1 MKPRLVYLL
10 LTAAV
15 SSVLFAGCASYKKP
29 FEAATKNSYTTLKPE
44 EKVLLPNN
52 IRTLTLEQAQ
62 NIALNNNPTFKTK
75 YFAIAAAR
83 ARYYQSFASYYPTVG
98 IGMSIGQQFSRN
110 YAVQPYNAAN
120 RTRSQ
125 NDSFNIGVSGQWL
138 LFDSFV
144 REMNMLSARHSWKAS
159 VAEEDD
165 ARRLLLRAV
174 AYAYNDVQLAAAQ
187 QRIAIADMNYSADL
201 LKDTQLKFEAGA
213 VPLSDVLNFKIRYN
227 NGESDLISAQYSYA
241 ANKYT
246 LAALLG
252 LADGTIP
259 DDVSFPE
266 MPSAEGEVLP
276 DVSVFLDTAL
286 ANRPD
291 LRAYRETVESAKF
304 SYWSS
309 LCAFGPSVS
318 ADYSLSYG
326 HQRGITRYL
335 DGDFGRDSSKSQK
348 NVGTFS
354 YGLSASWNLFEGGK
368 TYFNARASQAALAQA
383 EYSLAELWISV
394 ITDVRSA
401 YDNYITYLKQVKL
414 FQKTFEL
421 TKQTRDLV
429 EEEYKAGNAEL
440 TRLNEA
446 QKDLVNAEMNLVSS
460 VVKMN
465 QAKAQLEAAV
475 NLR

>member
-1 MKPRLVYLL
+1 MKMKLVFLL
-10 LTAAV
+10 LTSAVTSLLV
-15 SSVLFAGCASYKKP
+15 SSCASYKKP
-29 FEAATKNSYTTLKPE
+29 FEGASKNNYTTLKPQ
-44 EKVLLPNN
+44 EKTSLPKGLHV
-52 IRTLTLEQAQ
+52 LTLEEAQ
-62 NIALNNNPTFKTK
+62 NIALNNNPDFKSK

-83 ARYYQSFASYYPTVG
+83 ARYYQSFSSYYPTLSVSATVG
-98 IGMSIGQQFSRN
+98 QNFSRVYAPSN
-110 YAVQPYNAAN
+110 Y
-120 RTRSQ
+120 TRSRTQ
-125 NDSFNIGVSGQWL
+125 GENYGVELGGSWL
-138 LFDSFV
+138 IFDSFA
-144 REMNMLSARHSWKAS
+144 REMNMLSARHTWKAS

-227 NGESDLISAQYSYA
+227 NGESDLIAAQYSYA
-241 ANKYT
+241 YNKYA

-252 LADGTIP
+252 LTDGTIP
-259 DDVSFPE
+259 DEVSFPA
-266 MPSAEGEVLP
+266 MPSAEGDVLP
-276 DVSVFLDTAL
+276 DVSVYLDTAL

-291 LRAYRETVESAKF
+291 LRAYRETLEAAKF
-304 SYWSS
+304 SFWSS
-309 LCAFGPSVS
+309 LCAFGPTVS
-318 ADYSLSYG
+318 ANYSLGYTHYRNLNRNLDTGHGTKNSYNNG
-326 HQRGITRYL
+326 A
-335 DGDFGRDSSKSQK
+335 
-348 NVGTFS
+348 FS
-354 YGLSASWNLFEGGK
+354 YGATASWNLFEGGN
-368 TYFNARASQAALAQA
+368 TYFNARAAQAAVAQA
-383 EYSLAELWISV
+383 EYGLAEIWITV

-414 FQKTFEL
+414 FQKIYDL

-446 QKDLVNAEMNLVSS
+446 QNDLVNAEMNLVSS

-465 QAKAQLEAAV
+465 QAKAQLEAAI
-475 NLR
+475 NIR

>member
-1 MKPRLVYLL
+1 MKMKLVYLL
-10 LTAAV
+10 LTSAL
-15 SSVLFAGCASYKKP
+15 SSILLASCATYKKP
-29 FEAATKNSYTTLKPE
+29 FEGVSKSSYTTLKPQ
-44 EKVLLPNN
+44 EKTSLPKG
-52 IRTLTLEQAQ
+52 IHTLTLEEAQ
-62 NIALNNNPTFKTK
+62 NIALNNNPSFKTK

-83 ARYYQSFASYYPTVG
+83 ARYYQSFSSYYPTLSV
-98 IGMSIGQQFSRN
+98 SATIGQSFSRVYAPSN
-110 YAVQPYNAAN
+110 YS

-125 NDSFNIGVSGQWL
+125 AENYGVELGGSWL
-138 LFDSFV
+138 IFDSLV

-227 NGESDLISAQYSYA
+227 NGESDLISAQYTYA
-241 ANKYT
+241 YNKYA

-252 LADGTIP
+252 LTDGTIP
-259 DDVSFPE
+259 DEVKFPE
-266 MPSAEGEVLP
+266 MPSPEGDVLP
-276 DVSVFLDTAL
+276 DISVYLDTAL

-291 LRAYRETVESAKF
+291 LRAYRENLEAAKF
-304 SYWSS
+304 SFWSS
-309 LCAFGPSVS
+309 LCAFGPTVSV
-318 ADYSLSYG
+318 DYSLGYS
-326 HQRGITRYL
+326 RNRTLNRYL
-335 DGDFGRDSSKSQK
+335 DTGSGTKSYHSTGSF
-348 NVGTFS
+348 N
-354 YGLSASWNLFEGGK
+354 YGASASWNLFEGGN
-368 TYFNARASQAALAQA
+368 TYFNARAAQAAMAQA
-383 EYSLAELWISV
+383 KYNLAEIWITV
-394 ITDVRSA
+394 ITDVRAA

-414 FQKTFEL
+414 FQKTYEL

-446 QKDLVNAEMNLVSS
+446 QTDLVNAEMNLVSS

-465 QAKAQLEAAV
+465 QAKAQLEAAI
-475 NLR
+475 NIR

>member
-1 MKPRLVYLL
+1 MDISMKMKLAYL
-10 LTAAV
+10 LTASAV
-15 SSVLFAGCASYKKP
+15 SSMLLVSCASYKKP
-29 FEAATKNSYTTLKPE
+29 FKGVEKNNYTTLKVQEKTSLPKGINTLSLE
-44 EKVLLPNN
+44 E
-52 IRTLTLEQAQ
+52 AQ
-62 NIALNNNPTFKTK
+62 NIALNNNPNFKTK

-83 ARYYQSFASYYPTVG
+83 ARYYQSFSSYYPTLSV
-98 IGMSIGQQFSRN
+98 STTVEQSFSRSYATHN
-110 YAVQPYNAAN
+110 YTASRTQSENYNVQL
-120 RTRSQ
+120 
-125 NDSFNIGVSGQWL
+125 SGSWL
-138 LFDSFV
+138 VFDSFV
-144 REMNMLSARHSWKAS
+144 REMNMLSARHTWKAT

-165 ARRLLLRAV
+165 ARRILLRAV

-227 NGESDLISAQYSYA
+227 NGESDLIAAQYSYA
-241 ANKYT
+241 YNKYA

-252 LADGTIP
+252 LTDGTIP
-259 DDVSFPE
+259 DEVKFPE
-266 MPSAEGEVLP
+266 MPSAEGDVLP

-291 LRAYRETVESAKF
+291 LRAYRENLEAAKF
-304 SYWSS
+304 SFWSS
-309 LCAFGPSVS
+309 LCAFGPTVS
-318 ADYSLSYG
+318 ANYSLGYG
-326 HQRGITRYL
+326 HNRSLTLNY
-335 DGDFGRDSSKSQK
+335 DTKEHPNSEHNPASF
-348 NVGTFS
+348 N
-354 YGLSASWNLFEGGK
+354 YGFTASWNLFEGGN
-368 TYFNARASQAALAQA
+368 TYFNARAAQAAMAQA
-383 EYSLAELWISV
+383 EYNLAERWITV

-414 FQKTFEL
+414 FQKTYEL

-465 QAKAQLEAAV
+465 QAKAQLEAAI
-475 NLR
+475 NIR